1 MTNTAMRKNAFTV
14 NFFNKAITGTKAAFN
29 KASKG
34 EGAHY
39 EELTRLMAQH
49 PDFKLIVKE
58 PEIHTEKKET
68 YEGLTFALMKD
79 YIGIQANA
87 DELMEVFEEIKK
99 FAKEAKLSSYPI
111 TKKWFLEQFEGF
123 NVNKAKKA
131 IYEVKS
137 KAVVAKVSVKAVK
150 THASANVIPFTPA
163 SNQ

>member
-14 NFFNKAITGTKAAFN
+14 NFFNKSIIGTKAAFN

-34 EGAHY
+34 EGSHY

-49 PDFKLIVKE
+49 PEFKLDIKE
-58 PEIHTEKKET
+58 PKIQKEKKET
-68 YEGLTFALMKD
+68 YEGLTFDLMKAFIEIQANSKELMKD
-79 YIGIQANA
+79 YEDVKQ
-87 DELMEVFEEIKK
+87 
-99 FAKEAKLSSYPI
+99 FAEDAKMSSYPI
-111 TKKWFLEQFEGF
+111 TKKWFLEQFEDF

-137 KAVVAKVSVKAVK
+137 KAVVAKVSVKAK
-150 THASANVIPFTPA
+150 PSANLTLIPA